1 MTKSARTPQQTADA
15 AKEAMSAN
23 DHACKALGIEFV
35 EVGPSFAT
43 LAMVVRKDMT
53 NGHGMAHG
61 GFIFALADTAFAY
74 ACNSHGHTTVAAHCS
89 ITFIRPAQTGER
101 LVAVAREISH
111 SGRSGIFD
119 IKVSVAEKTIAEFRG
134 HSRTIGGSFIGGEQE
149 NPSQ

>member
-1 MTKSARTPQQTADA
+1 MTGKTRTPQQTADI
-15 AKEAMSAN
+15 AKAAMSAN
-23 DHACKALGIEFV
+23 DHACKALDIEFV
-35 EVGPSFAT
+35 EVGPGQAT

-101 LVAVAREISH
+101 LVAVAREIAH

-119 IKVSVAEKTIAEFRG
+119 IKVSVGDRTIAEFRG
-134 HSRTIGGSFIGGEQE
+134 HSRTIGGSFIDGERD
-149 NPSQ
+149 NPEQ